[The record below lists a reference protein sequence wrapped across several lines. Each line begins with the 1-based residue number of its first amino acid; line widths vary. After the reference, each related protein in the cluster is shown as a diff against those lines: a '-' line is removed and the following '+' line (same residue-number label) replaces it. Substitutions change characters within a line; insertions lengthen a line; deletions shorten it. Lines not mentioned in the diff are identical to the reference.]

1 MDLNGLDAP
10 SPRGPSWARDGR
22 GFEVLMRYC
31 EVWRLYAHGK
41 VSLDMLHDVTGPLF
55 DHPYV
60 DDNLP
65 KCKWHENTDLQDYA
79 NKLAGYNARVWENT
93 KTAICSKLGIP
104 RRDNGFQGYSTRMV
118 RHVVYGSNLASV
130 QTKQITTPVVVP
142 MLLEDYL
149 LKYLPKRDHVPP
161 HFVNSD
167 ATKVLIPVHDPS
179 RPPPYTTSIPPLADT
194 ADESGNLRY
203 WVITN
208 KNMWAN
214 QHEVMDEF
222 TELMWCIFKW
232 FTSACDLHTDMNHVQ
247 RTVVKFDERKN
258 IWALAR
264 YLRHRII
271 LPEIPKDPL
280 GLKRQGVLFKPWV
293 IKGPSSQLAE
303 EYEVGEDERPQQAG
317 VATASTSTPEYALP
331 KKYGW
336 KEGDEGEWIGHDVP
350 GWINVMKR
358 KRVITPP

>member
-1 MDLNGLDAP
+1 
-10 SPRGPSWARDGR
+10 
-22 GFEVLMRYC
+22 MRYC

-41 VSLDMLHDVTGPLF
+41 VSLDMLHDVTAPLF
-55 DHPYV
+55 DHPNI

-65 KCKWHENTDLQDYA
+65 KYKWHENTDIQDFA
-79 NKLAGYNARVWENT
+79 NRFAGYNARVWENT
-93 KTAICSKLGIP
+93 KTAICSKLGIL
-104 RRDNGFQGYSTRMV
+104 RRDSGFQGYSTRMV
-118 RHVVYGSNLASV
+118 RHVVYGSDLASV

-142 MLLEDYL
+142 ELLEDYL
-149 LKYLPKRDHVPP
+149 LKYLPRQHHVPP
-161 HFVNSD
+161 HFVDSD
-167 ATKVLIPVHDPS
+167 ATRVLIPVHDAT
-179 RPPPYTTSIPPLADT
+179 RPPPYTTSIPPLVDT

-208 KNMWAN
+208 KSMWAN

-232 FTSACDLHTDMNHVQ
+232 FTSACDLHTDMDHVQ
-247 RTVVKFDERKN
+247 RTVVKIDEREN

-271 LPEIPKDPL
+271 LPEIPRDPL

-293 IKGPSSQLAE
+293 IKGPSSQFAE
-303 EYEVGEDERPQQAG
+303 EDEAGEDEKLG
-317 VATASTSTPEYALP
+317 VATASASTPEYALP
-331 KKYGW
+331 KEYGW
-336 KEGDEGEWIGHDVP
+336 MEGDEGEWIGHDVP